1 MGSEAVKINNRK
13 TNNKKP
19 LGITAY
25 EKIYEKIIAL
35 EYKPGQTLEV
45 NQVMSHVN
53 IGRTP
58 VREALL
64 RLVGEKIVESQP
76 GRGFMVP
83 SITLQNTKATFE
95 MMKILENGASEL
107 AVRQDATP
115 FLPKLEKA
123 NEDIKAAIDAMDV
136 LSLVKSNHEFH
147 LNFAQ
152 CSYNEYL
159 VRWINEI
166 RSEAKRLSYLSYSH
180 EIDSSKSLKAHYD
193 SVFREHENII
203 TYLKER
209 NESKLKRKILEH
221 IETFQRRIILYM
233 SS

>member
-1 MGSEAVKINNRK
+1 M
-13 TNNKKP
+13 
-19 LGITAY
+19 AY
-25 EKIYEKIIAL
+25 EKIYQKIVTL
-35 EYKPGQTLEV
+35 EYKPGQNLEV
-45 NQVMSHVN
+45 NQVMNHVGL
-53 IGRTP
+53 GRTP

-76 GRGFMVP
+76 GKGFMVP
-83 SITLQNTKATFE
+83 SITIQNTKATFE
-95 MMKILENGASEL
+95 MMKILETGAAKL
-107 AVRQDATP
+107 AVRQDITP

-123 NEDIKAAIDAMDV
+123 NEDVKAAIDAMGV
-136 LSLVKSNHEFH
+136 LYLVEANHEFH
-147 LNFAQ
+147 LYFAK

-166 RSEAKRLSYLSYSH
+166 RNEAKRLSYLSYIN
-180 EIDSSKSLKAHYD
+180 EIDPSRSLKAHYD
-193 SVFREHENII
+193 SVIQGHEDII

-209 NESKLKRKILEH
+209 NESELKRTILEH

>member
-1 MGSEAVKINNRK
+1 MKTNKRK

-25 EKIYEKIIAL
+25 EKIYQKIITL
-35 EYKPGQTLEV
+35 EYKPGQNLEEK
-45 NQVMSHVN
+45 QVMSHVGL
-53 IGRTP
+53 GRTP

-64 RLVGEKIVESQP
+64 RLMGEKIVESQP
-76 GRGFMVP
+76 GKGFMVP

-95 MMKILENGASEL
+95 MMKILETGAAKL

-115 FLPKLEKA
+115 FISKLEKA
-123 NEDIKAAIDAMDV
+123 NQDIKAAIEAMDV
-136 LSLVKSNHEFH
+136 LSLVKSNHDFH
-147 LNFAQ
+147 LYFAQ

-166 RSEAKRLSYLSYSH
+166 RNEAKRLSYLSYSH
-180 EIDSSKSLKAHYD
+180 EIDSSKSLKSHYK
-193 SVFREHENII
+193 SVIQEHGDII

-209 NESKLKRKILEH
+209 NESKLERTILEH
-221 IETFQRRIILYM
+221 IETFQKRIILYM

>member
-1 MGSEAVKINNRK
+1 M
-13 TNNKKP
+13 
-19 LGITAY
+19 AY
-25 EKIYEKIIAL
+25 EKIYEKIITL
-35 EYKPGQTLEV
+35 EYKPGQNLEV
-45 NQVMSHVN
+45 NQVMDHVDL
-53 IGRTP
+53 GRTP
-58 VREALL
+58 VRDALL

-76 GRGFMVP
+76 GKGFMVP

-115 FLPKLEKA
+115 FLAKLEKA

-193 SVFREHENII
+193 SIIQEHEDII

-209 NESKLKRKILEH
+209 NESKLKRTILEH

>member
-1 MGSEAVKINNRK
+1 MKINNRK
-13 TNNKKP
+13 TNNKRP
-19 LGITAY
+19 LAIMAY
-25 EKIYEKIIAL
+25 EKIYQKIITL
-35 EYKPGQTLEV
+35 EYKPGQNLEV
-45 NQVMSHVN
+45 NQVMSHVGL
-53 IGRTP
+53 GRTP

-76 GRGFMVP
+76 GKGFMVP

-95 MMKILENGASEL
+95 MMKILETGASAL

-123 NEDIKAAIDAMDV
+123 NEDVKAAINAMDV

-193 SVFREHENII
+193 SIIQEHEDII
-203 TYLKER
+203 TYLKEKD
-209 NESKLKRKILEH
+209 ESKLKRTILEH

>member
-25 EKIYEKIIAL
+25 EKIYEKIITL
-35 EYKPGQTLEV
+35 EYKPGQNLEV
-45 NQVMSHVN
+45 NQVMNHVDL
-53 IGRTP
+53 GRTP
-58 VREALL
+58 VRDALL
-64 RLVGEKIVESQP
+64 RLAGEKIVESQP
-76 GRGFMVP
+76 GKGFMVP

-95 MMKILENGASEL
+95 MMKILETGAAKL
-107 AVRQDATP
+107 AIRQDATS

-123 NEDIKAAIDAMDV
+123 QQDIKAAIEAMDV
-136 LSLVKSNHEFH
+136 LRLVKSNHDFH
-147 LNFAQ
+147 LYFAK

-193 SVFREHENII
+193 SVIQEHEDII

-209 NESKLKRKILEH
+209 DENKLKRAILEH

>member
-1 MGSEAVKINNRK
+1 VKINTRK

-19 LGITAY
+19 LGIMAY
-25 EKIYEKIIAL
+25 EKIYQKIITL
-35 EYKPGQTLEV
+35 EYKPGQNLEV
-45 NQVMSHVN
+45 NQVMSHVGL
-53 IGRTP
+53 GRTP

-76 GRGFMVP
+76 GKGFMVP

-107 AVRQDATP
+107 AVRQDTTP

-136 LSLVKSNHEFH
+136 LSLVN
-147 LNFAQ
+147 
-152 CSYNEYL
+152 
-159 VRWINEI
+159 
-166 RSEAKRLSYLSYSH
+166 LSYSH
-180 EIDSSKSLKAHYD
+180 EIDSRKSLKTHYD
-193 SVFREHENII
+193 SIIQEHEDII

-209 NESKLKRKILEH
+209 DESKLKRTILEH